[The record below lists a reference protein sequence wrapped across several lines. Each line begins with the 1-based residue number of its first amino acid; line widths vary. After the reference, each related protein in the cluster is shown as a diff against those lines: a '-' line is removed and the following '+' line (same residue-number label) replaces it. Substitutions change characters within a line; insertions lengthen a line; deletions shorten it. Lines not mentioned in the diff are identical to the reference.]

1 MEMKKEID
9 LYPQQFG
16 FVTTEA
22 NLSGFIAGIGA
33 GKTFAGAVKAMMLAK
48 PNTTGMIVAPT
59 YRMLRDST
67 EYTFREVAKDVIID
81 EIKTDA
87 TYILR
92 GGGRVIMRSA
102 HEPENLR
109 GPNLHWVWIDEGGL
123 TRKSTWDICLGRI
136 RAQGQFGHIW
146 VTTTPK
152 GKRNWVYDVSQTAEI
167 YRATTFDNPHTA
179 QEWKDILLSSYE
191 GQFKRQELFAEFVAF
206 EGLVYPQFDASQH
219 VKEMN
224 PRNYIGFGLGTDE
237 GYTNP
242 AAILKIYFD
251 GDDNF
256 YIAEE
261 YYRTGKLQSEIVEE
275 HLRMAGDHNPE
286 IIADS
291 SAAGLIAALRDA
303 GLDVQ
308 PRTGGVLEGIKR
320 MQELFAKNKIIIDP
334 QCVNLIAELE
344 SYSWKD
350 GKDEPVKEFDHAAD
364 SARYYITR
372 KKKPALKARQWRY

>member
-1 MEMKKEID
+1 MERVID
-9 LYPQQFG
+9 LYPQQFR
-16 FVTTEA
+16 FVTTKA
-22 NLSGFIAGIGA
+22 NLTGFIAGIGA
-33 GKTFAGAVKAMMLAK
+33 GKTYAGAVKATMLAK
-48 PNTTGMIVAPT
+48 PNTIGMIVAPT

-67 EYTFREVAKDVIID
+67 EYTFRDVAKDAIVD

-87 TYILR
+87 TYIMR

-102 HEPENLR
+102 HEPDNLR
-109 GPNLHWVWIDEGGL
+109 GPNLNWVWIDEGGL

-136 RAQGQFGHIW
+136 RADGKFGNIY

-152 GKRNWVYDVSQTAEI
+152 GKRNWVYEASQTAEI
-167 YRATTFDNPHTA
+167 YKATTFDNPHTS

-191 GQFKRQELFAEFVAF
+191 GQFKRQELYADFVAF

-224 PRNYIGFGLGTDE
+224 TRNYIGFGLGSDE

-242 AAILKIYFD
+242 AAIAKIYFD
-251 GDDNF
+251 GDDNY

-261 YYRTGKLQSEIVEE
+261 YYKTGKLQSEIVEE
-275 HLRMAGDHNPE
+275 HIRMAGGHNPE

-308 PRTGGVLEGIKR
+308 PRTGSVLEGIKR
-320 MQELFAKNKIIIDP
+320 MQELFAQNKIIINP

-350 GKDEPVKEFDHAAD
+350 GKDEPVKEFDHLLD
-364 SARYYITR
+364 GTRYYITR
-372 KKKPALKARQWRY
+372 KKKAKLKAQQARY